1 MNWKKILTKRTTMFA
16 LLGVMVLSTLTSCQ
30 REGCP
35 GMITKA
41 PVEKVKSC

>member
-1 MNWKKILTKRTTMFA
+1 MNFKKIFTKRTLMFA
-16 LLGVMVLSTLTSCQ
+16 VVGVFALSTLTSCQ

-41 PVEKVKSC
+41 PVENVKSC